1 MIIVLV
7 EVESSVESID
17 GMREAL
23 VTMQAASRA
32 EEGCHDYS
40 FCQEISDPSRL
51 RIVEIWD
58 SMDALRFHFGTDHM
72 TKFREVLA
80 GAPPKSMKVRV
91 HELGAKLEMP
101 S

>member
-32 EEGCHDYS
+32 EEGCHDYT
-40 FCQEISDPSRL
+40 FCQEIGDPGRM

-58 SMDALRFHFGTDHM
+58 SMDALKFHFGTPHM
-72 TKFREVLA
+72 ATFRKVMA
-80 GAPPKSMKVRV
+80 SSPPASMDVKV
-91 HELGAKLEMP
+91 HELGAQLELP